1 MEKIK
6 RYSHINAKCYGT
18 NEYYS
23 IEEIRE
29 MIDAAEKKG
38 ATHIDF
44 ELDSCDSGDVTFNF
58 SQYRLETDEEFEKRV
73 IAMNKQKQLTDKIE
87 LEMFKKLKEKYGE

>member
-6 RYSHINAKCYGT
+6 RYNHISSKYYET
-18 NEYYS
+18 DDYYS
-23 IEEIRE
+23 IEEIRSI
-29 MIDAAEKKG
+29 IDNAEKKG

>member
-6 RYSHINAKCYGT
+6 RYSYISSRYYETDN
-18 NEYYS
+18 YYS
-23 IEEIRE
+23 IEEIRDI
-29 MIDAAEKKG
+29 IDSAEKKG
-38 ATHIDF
+38 ATHID
-44 ELDSCDSGDVTFNF
+44 LNVDKYDTVNVTINF
-58 SQYRLETDEEFEKRV
+58 SQYRMETDEEFEKRV